1 MEAVRLNEL
10 TIGKYDEKYFN
21 VKYAEIK
28 KRNSK
33 ELEDINKALKE
44 MHYYKYCDKKK
55 DDKCEHFCCMYSC
68 LYFSDKE
75 CKYICNR
82 GDYKL

>member
-1 MEAVRLNEL
+1 MELIRLNEL

-28 KRNSK
+28 EKNSE
-33 ELEDINKALKE
+33 ELEDINRPLKE

-55 DDKCEHFCCMYSC
+55 DDECEHFCCMYSSV
-68 LYFSDKE
+68 YIGKE

-82 GDYKL
+82 RDII